1 MGVNMFDNF
10 GCGSV
15 FDAETE
21 YANRL
26 DEWLT
31 KWLPE
36 NLSVV
41 REFLNI
47 TEKLHDEMGREHY
60 GAQAVYEVMRY
71 HKLQREGA
79 GEFKL
84 NNNHVSL
91 LARYIM
97 AKYPQYDGFFSLRTI
112 NGIPEVRAKHIFEDA
127 MYRAGQLAARQAELF

>member
-31 KWLPE
+31 QWLPQ

-41 REFLNI
+41 REFLNL

-60 GAQAVYEVMRY
+60 GAQAVYEIMRY

-84 NNNHVSL
+84 NNNNVAL
-91 LARYIM
+91 IARYIM

>member
-31 KWLPE
+31 KWLPQ

-41 REFLNI
+41 GEFLNI
-47 TEKLHDEMGREHY
+47 TKKLHDEMGREHY

>member
-47 TEKLHDEMGREHY
+47 TVKLHDEMGREHY
-60 GAQAVYEVMRY
+60 GAQAVYEIMRY

-84 NNNHVSL
+84 NNNNVAL
-91 LARYIM
+91 IARYIM
-97 AKYPQYDGFFSLRTI
+97 AKHPQYDGFFSLRTI

>member
-1 MGVNMFDNF
+1 MGVNMFDVF
-10 GCGSV
+10 DSRSV

-31 KWLPE
+31 KWLPK
-36 NLSVV
+36 NLIVV
-41 REFLNI
+41 GEFLNI
-47 TEKLHDEMGREHY
+47 TKKLHDDMGREHY

-71 HKLQREGA
+71 HKLQRENA

-84 NNNHVSL
+84 NNNNVAL
-91 LARYIM
+91 IARYIM

-112 NGIPEVRAKHIFEDA
+112 NGIPEVRAKHIFESA

>member
-31 KWLPE
+31 QWLPQ
-36 NLSVV
+36 NLLVV
-41 REFLNI
+41 GEFLNI
-47 TEKLHDEMGREHY
+47 TKKLHDEMGREHY